1 MCVEV
6 RVVFV
11 TADMIPMYMC
21 RHSSHRLIRQFFY
34 FFGDVADAKSCI
46 NEQTPL
52 AAFKQVAMSFLPMPV
67 FTYNMSICINAQ
79 QRRGWRDA
87 EIGEQACAIVD
98 AVFACGRN
106 ASDADKALAE
116 AW

>member
-1 MCVEV
+1 MNIVAQPSLDRNFE
-6 RVVFV
+6 
-11 TADMIPMYMC
+11 DW
-21 RHSSHRLIRQFFY
+21 SHGWQLYATGQ
-34 FFGDVADAKSCI
+34 
-46 NEQTPL
+46 P
-52 AAFKQVAMSFLPMPV
+52 
-67 FTYNMSICINAQ
+67 MSICINAQ